1 MTRAM
6 DPTSRGD
13 IVASVV
19 RDWYERNRETW
30 WDRHCGPGWPVG
42 PGTDRSGAHADE
54 FMLRLVNKVR
64 EIDALSDMELV
75 RDYS

>member
-1 MTRAM
+1 M

-13 IVASVV
+13 IIASVV

-30 WDRHCGPGWPVG
+30 WDRHCGSSWPVG

-54 FMLRLVNKVR
+54 FMLRFIGEVR
-64 EIDALSDMELV
+64 RVSSLSDMELV

>member
-1 MTRAM
+1 VTRAM

-13 IVASVV
+13 IIASVL
-19 RDWYERNRETW
+19 RQWYERNRETW
-30 WDRHCGPGWPVG
+30 WDRHKPGIMGAGP
-42 PGTDRSGAHADE
+42 DRAHVHADE
-54 FMLRLVNKVR
+54 FMLALINKVR